1 LDGEEQNARLI
12 RYIAQRDRVTIEHA
26 RIIFA
31 ELSTPDLIRLD
42 MEAQPRGPMFQSEY
56 DPYGRD

>member
-1 LDGEEQNARLI
+1 MDEEEQNERHI
-12 RYIAQRDRVTIEHA
+12 RYIAQRDHVTIEQA
-26 RIIFA
+26 RTLFA

-42 MEAQPRGPMFQSEY
+42 MEAQPRGLMFQSEY